1 MQELTGICIRMTMS
15 GSSCSKS
22 ALYQIPIKPM
32 DADGSQPVILM
43 YFAKFPHPLPFHIC
57 NGDADLAEFLSSVLV
72 QKVDKEYI
80 DEIKALFNKFRVD
93 KSGTISK
100 NDLIIMTTE
109 AVFDVMRVSSI
120 LIW

>member
-32 DADGSQPVILM
+32 DAD
-43 YFAKFPHPLPFHIC
+43 
-57 NGDADLAEFLSSVLV
+57 DADLAEFLSSVLV

>member
-1 MQELTGICIRMTMS
+1 M
-15 GSSCSKS
+15 
-22 ALYQIPIKPM
+22 
-32 DADGSQPVILM
+32 
-43 YFAKFPHPLPFHIC
+43 
-57 NGDADLAEFLSSVLV
+57 
-72 QKVDKEYI
+72 VDKEYI